1 MSRRNNMS
9 RSLTASLGLMDIRSH
24 HLFAARDEQLPSQSG
39 GTLRSVSKSPRH
51 ISQWTLWAKIER
63 DQIAVTDN
71 YSENV
76 IKVMRDTAGELA
88 DHFHFLRFHDL
99 RFQLLAFRPIFNFP
113 QRTAHRRKQSRE
125 ISLGDTV
132 CRAAP
137 ERING
142 QLLVKR
148 SGNEDKRYD

>member
-1 MSRRNNMS
+1 
-9 RSLTASLGLMDIRSH
+9 MDIRSH

-39 GTLRSVSKSPRH
+39 GTIRSVSKSPRH

-76 IKVMRDTAGELA
+76 IKVMRDTAGGLA

-99 RFQLLAFRPIFNFP
+99 PLPTAGVPPDLQLSASHGAPPKAVERDLSWGHSLSR
-113 QRTAHRRKQSRE
+113 RT
-125 ISLGDTV
+125 
-132 CRAAP
+132 
-137 ERING
+137 
-142 QLLVKR
+142 
-148 SGNEDKRYD
+148 

>member
-1 MSRRNNMS
+1 M
-9 RSLTASLGLMDIRSH
+9 LL
-24 HLFAARDEQLPSQSG
+24 
-39 GTLRSVSKSPRH
+39 KSCATPPESWL
-51 ISQWTLWAKIER
+51 ITSI
-63 DQIAVTDN
+63 
-71 YSENV
+71 
-76 IKVMRDTAGELA
+76 
-88 DHFHFLRFHDL
+88 FLRFHDL

-113 QRTAHRRKQSRE
+113 HRTAHRRKQSRE